1 MQLVAEFVLVAADPV
16 DGHSAESIRLQH
28 RVGLLARR
36 GGGLLVAPW
45 GREGPVLLPG
55 IRHVNPHLPPGMGQE
70 AKVHQLSDVL
80 SAQLDASRYRIAHVM
95 GIQLAIPAVIR
106 RRRGLKVLVEPGAT
120 PAQRFRD
127 LLDDVRAPQI
137 EELVAIESKTLARA
151 DAVIARSTV
160 DAATLGKRGVE
171 IDRLWTVPDGLPVVD
186 GITSTPDLPHI
197 AYVFGGTS
205 RTGINTVLEA
215 MARLPGAWRLSVMRA
230 DEGPIG
236 AGETYAKQL
245 KIGHRVSWGRLDD
258 TGPGRIAGA
267 QIVVCAPQL
276 GRVVEAGGWVP
287 DAALWA
293 LAAGRALVAPE
304 LPAVRAVAG
313 GAARYYDPD
322 DPGALAKAVNGL
334 LVEPDAREALVAA
347 ARNRAEQFT
356 WEQADAVLSDLWDH
370 FRDDL

>member
-1 MQLVAEFVLVAADPV
+1 MAEFVLAAAEPI
-16 DGHSAESIRLQH
+16 DGYSAGSVRLQH
-28 RVGLLARR
+28 RVGLMARR

-55 IRHVNPHLPPGMGQE
+55 VRHIDPHLAPGM
-70 AKVHQLSDVL
+70 AHDARVHVLSDL
-80 SAQLDASRYRIAHVM
+80 LAAQLDAGRYRVAHVM
-95 GIQLAIPAVIR
+95 GVQLGIPAVMR
-106 RRRGLKVLVEPGAT
+106 RRRGLKVLIEPGAT

-127 LLDDVRAPQI
+127 LLDDVRPPQL
-137 EELVAIESKTLARA
+137 EELVAIETKTLARA
-151 DAVIARSTV
+151 DAIIARSPV
-160 DAATLGKRGVE
+160 DAATLGKRGVGPE
-171 IDRLWTVPDGLPVVD
+171 RLWTVPDGLPVVD
-186 GITSTPDLPHI
+186 GITAPPDLPHI

-205 RTGINTVLEA
+205 RTGVDTVLEA
-215 MARLPGAWRLSVMRA
+215 MARLPGAWRLAILRA
-230 DEGPIG
+230 DEGPVG
-236 AGETYAKQL
+236 LGESYAKQL

-267 QIVVCAPQL
+267 QIVVCAPQV

-322 DPGALAKAVNGL
+322 DPGALALAINEL
-334 LVEPDAREALVAA
+334 LVEPEVRDRLVAA
-347 ARNRAEQFT
+347 AMARREQFT
-356 WEQADAVLSDLWDH
+356 WEQADAVLSDLWVQIQSD
-370 FRDDL
+370 F